1 MIYVAFITSWLAAAA
16 VLVAWYLDNRRQANL
31 LRDVLGRVST
41 EPRIELRPAYH
52 PPIPDTAARKYIA
65 DHEADDAAWNEYR
78 GEPQEET
85 E

>member
-1 MIYVAFITSWLAAAA
+1 MITAAFITSWLAVAA
-16 VLVAWYLDNRRQANL
+16 VLVAWHLDQRRHDAQVRAIL
-31 LRDVLGRVST
+31 DRVST

-78 GEPQEET
+78 GEPQEEA

>member
-1 MIYVAFITSWLAAAA
+1 MQTALFWASWLALLA
-16 VLVAWYLDNRRQANL
+16 VLVAWHLDQRRHDAQVRAIL
-31 LRDVLGRVST
+31 DRVST

-52 PPIPDTAARKYIA
+52 PPTPDTMVRKYIG

-78 GEPQEET
+78 GEPQEDT